1 MIAKVTYTGPVSS
14 GNANSGGISLGSKT
28 ATSFRSVHK
37 SPGVSNNFGRLTKI
51 NMKSVEDE
59 IEEEMSS
66 GEEEIF
72 N

>member
-1 MIAKVTYTGPVSS
+1 VGASS
-14 GNANSGGISLGSKT
+14 GSSGGASGFRKT
-28 ATSFRSVHK
+28 QFQ
-37 SPGVSNNFGRLTKI
+37 RLTKI

-66 GEEEIF
+66 GEEENGFI

>member
-1 MIAKVTYTGPVSS
+1 MHKGPR
-14 GNANSGGISLGSKT
+14 GGG
-28 ATSFRSVHK
+28 
-37 SPGVSNNFGRLTKI
+37 NFGRLTKI

-66 GEEEIF
+66 GAEEDPF